1 MLYLNITECKILTGI
16 SRLRQTYVLLCY
28 NATVVWA
35 CHRKSHI
42 SPGNV
47 QCGRLH
53 VKKVH
58 VWLFFS
64 RVNSLPSADRL
75 YFVKMDCASACVR
88 VSRMCMFV
96 VKFFMPISII
106 LRIVVIHSLISFHL
120 N

>member
-58 VWLFFS
+58 VWLFFPE
-64 RVNSLPSADRL
+64 LIPFLQQTD
-75 YFVKMDCASACVR
+75 Y
-88 VSRMCMFV
+88 
-96 VKFFMPISII
+96 I
-106 LRIVVIHSLISFHL
+106 LLKWTVLAHA
-120 N
+120 